1 MKKKFEVIK
10 SAQEFLGGGYL
21 CRVLALLII
30 PLLLISCNN
39 FLKGAETAKE
49 IENAVAYANA
59 PSYTISIDYPSGK
72 GVMKSPAGGE
82 VQKKK
87 TDKFVLHF
95 EPSTDSEFVNWI
107 ILDSVSGQEFQNGEY
122 LTLDSLYDE
131 ETVCT
136 FTKEPP
142 AGVKL
147 TLKATIASRPQIISN
162 LPQILGVLKDTS
174 IQVLFDH
181 DMDPYS
187 IYYDEDEV
195 KNITAQVGEENLLV
209 SELNKGKVY
218 GYKKAGET
226 FFKNILFEDNDSL
239 ENITGCFDE
248 PFFATPRMLS
258 INTSKTNKLADFTP
272 VLVTLEKEFFYKVD
286 EANPQAKKITMSQ
299 SKKWVYQVNDS
310 EDEIKPRIVED
321 KDVKVFINSGENLA
335 EQKAIIADSTVPAV
349 PSSTEYDF
357 NRDKKIK
364 VNLKVTDLESG
375 PTINFGLSLTKVK
388 DANYD
393 TISNAAAQTKYVN
406 FQRVTSQ
413 NGIYNSEIDLASL
426 FGGELSDGVYQMNFE
441 FSDRSGKSITYPENK
456 CYYFTVDNTISMAD
470 PVFADTSDSSAI
482 KMKFSWTKCADFAKT
497 EIRYKKKADST
508 WINSEVFTDQTTKEY
523 TSLELA
529 TDYDFEITN
538 YDFAGN
544 KQVFNLSKT
553 SADWTEFS
561 VSGTPDR
568 TVYLSGESF
577 DGAGLTATATLS
589 NGNSWAVSNYTSD
602 LGTDIC
608 IMGKAVT
615 LSYTYSGKTK
625 SVKIPQVY
633 YIAASDALTQKPLK
647 LTNYSGKGGTSG
659 TYYKFGDFPQRIAAN
674 QDESYYTAETIYNNW
689 YLGSDGYFYEK
700 CNADIYTSTDWNPDL
715 TCSDGTVLTNK
726 TDYYFKVE
734 PIIWRVLTSN
744 YNNSNKYLLLSENAL
759 TGNIKYYDTYT
770 YVNPTRRTINN
781 ESVELNNY
789 MYSQI
794 RAYLNGKYEN
804 GDTQDKKYTD
814 NGFLQ
819 NAFTT
824 SAQNLI
830 ADTTVDN
837 SQRSTNPDN
846 NANYFNNGVNSFYCD
861 NTNDKIFLLS
871 MQEVTKSD
879 YGFNQDVTALDSSR
893 VYPVTD
899 YAKAHYTLQSTGK
912 GCRWY
917 LRSPYWKPN
926 TYRYSEYGD
935 SVWAPWIDGHANS
948 SSSCY
953 SYTGGKDYN
962 GIVPALCIAPENL
975 Q

>member
-1 MKKKFEVIK
+1 
-10 SAQEFLGGGYL
+10 
-21 CRVLALLII
+21 
-30 PLLLISCNN
+30 
-39 FLKGAETAKE
+39 
-49 IENAVAYANA
+49 
-59 PSYTISIDYPSGK
+59 
-72 GVMKSPAGGE
+72 MKSPAGGE
-82 VQKKK
+82 VQKKC
-87 TDKFVLHF
+87 TDKFTLHF
-95 EPSTDSEFVNWI
+95 EPLPDCEFVNWI
-107 ILDSVSGQEFQNGEY
+107 ILDSASGQEFQNGEY

-131 ETVCT
+131 ETICT

-147 TLKATIASRPQIISN
+147 TLKATVASRPQVISN
-162 LPQILGVLKDTS
+162 SPQILGVLKDSS

-181 DMDPYS
+181 DMDPLS
-187 IYYDEDEV
+187 IYYNEDEV
-195 KNITAQVGEENLLV
+195 KKLIAQVGEENLLV
-209 SELNKGKVY
+209 SKVNKGKVY
-218 GYKKAGET
+218 GYKKDGAA
-226 FFKNILFEDNDSL
+226 FFKNILFEDNDSF
-239 ENITGCFDE
+239 ENITICFDE
-248 PFFATPRMLS
+248 PFFATPRMLA

-272 VLVTLEKEFFYKVD
+272 VLVTLEKEFFYRAD
-286 EANPQAKKITMSQ
+286 EADPNSKRITMAQ

-310 EDEIKPRIVED
+310 EDGEEPKILED
-321 KDVKVFINSGENLA
+321 KDVKVYINTLA
-335 EQKAIIADSTVPAV
+335 EPKEIETGTIIPDIPT
-349 PSSTEYDF
+349 STEYDF
-357 NRDKKIK
+357 TRNKKIK
-364 VNLKVTDLESG
+364 LSLKVTDLESG
-375 PTINFGLSLTKVK
+375 PEINFGLSLTRVK

-393 TISNAAAQTKYVN
+393 VISNASAQTEYVN
-406 FQRVTSQ
+406 YQRVTNQ
-413 NGIYNSEIDLASL
+413 NGIYNGELDLASL
-426 FGGELSDGVYQMNFE
+426 FGEWLSDGVYQMNFE
-441 FSDRSGKSITYPENK
+441 FSDRSGKTITYPK
-456 CYYFTVDNTISMAD
+456 DKYYYFTVDNNISMAE
-470 PVFADTSDSSAI
+470 PVFTDTSDSSSI
-482 KMKFSWTKCADFAKT
+482 KMKFEWTKSPDHQKT
-497 EIRYKKKADST
+497 EIRYKKK
-508 WINSEVFTDQTTKEY
+508 SESQWSNLEEFTTDTEKEY
-523 TSLELA
+523 SSLELA

-538 YDFAGN
+538 YDYAGN
-544 KQVFNLSKT
+544 KQVLNLTKT
-553 SADWTEFS
+553 SADWTEFT
-561 VSGTPDR
+561 VSGTPSK
-568 TVYLSGESF
+568 TVYLSGEDF
-577 DGAGLTATATLS
+577 DGTGLTATVQLS
-589 NGNSWAVSNYTSD
+589 NGNSWAVSNYTND

-608 IMGKAVT
+608 IMGKTVT
-615 LSYTYSGKTK
+615 LSYTYRGKIK
-625 SVKIPQVY
+625 FVSIPQTY
-633 YIAASDALTQKPLK
+633 YIAASDALTQKPVK

-674 QDESYYTAETIYNNW
+674 QNESYYTAETIYNNW

-700 CNADIYTSTDWNPDL
+700 CNADIYTSTDYWDPDL

-734 PIIWRVLTSN
+734 PIIWRVLTRS

-759 TGNIKYYDTYT
+759 TGNIKYYDPYT
-770 YVNPTRRTINN
+770 YANPTRRTINN

-846 NANYFNNGVNSFYCD
+846 NPNYFNNGVNSFYCD

-879 YGFNQDVTALDSSR
+879 YGFNQDCTALDSSR

-926 TYRYSEYGD
+926 TFRNSDYGD
-935 SVWAPWIDGHANS
+935 SVWAPWIDGKAYS
-948 SSSCY
+948 ASSCY
-953 SYTGGKDYN
+953 SYSGFKDYN